1 MVAQTARMFGQRP
14 SSLMRMT
21 DPVLAL
27 SFDLAAAERLAAA
40 DAEALDPDR
49 QQTRIIEV

>member
-27 SFDLAAAERLAAA
+27 AFDLAAAERLAAA
-40 DAEALDPDR
+40 DADALDPDGGQR
-49 QQTRIIEV
+49 RIVEL